1 MRILI
6 VEDNAELAGEI
17 ARQTARAGFTSD
29 LVGSLGDARDIAALQ
44 NYALAL
50 VDRGLPDGDGVVL
63 ASDLRRAQPG
73 LRVIMLTVLAET
85 RDKIAGLEAGA
96 DDYLTKPFE
105 PDELIARIRACL
117 RRPGGEAS
125 PPIDLANLS
134 FACETREVRVAG
146 APVVLQKRELALLEA
161 LLRRAGRVVLRET
174 LAEDVFGKDDDINWH
189 TLSALA
195 SQLRMRLKEAGAE
208 IDIQTVRGVGYFI
221 IGADA

>member
-6 VEDNAELAGEI
+6 VEDDAELADEI
-17 ARQTARAGFTSD
+17 ARQASRAGFASD
-29 LVGSLGDARDIAALQ
+29 RVASLEDAREIAASE

-50 VDRGLPDGDGVVL
+50 VDRGLPDGDGVAL
-63 ASDLRRAQPG
+63 ATDLRRARPG
-73 LRVIMLTVLAET
+73 LRIIMLTVLAET
-85 RDKIAGLEAGA
+85 REKIAGLEAGA

-117 RRPGGEAS
+117 RRPGGDAS
-125 PPIDLANLS
+125 PPIILANLTL
-134 FACETREVRVAG
+134 ACDTREVLVAN
-146 APVVLQKRELALLEA
+146 APLILQKRELALLEA
-161 LLRRAGRVVLRET
+161 LLRRAGRVVLREM

-195 SQLRMRLKEAGAE
+195 SQLRMRLKDAGAE